1 MTFAST
7 PIYDEWI
14 TVLTNECDIS
24 DNNAQLLVDS
34 IVGDPRIAFSAPETE
49 QDVTDLRKQ
58 VSTIIDEF
66 DLTEFGEITDHE
78 VPRQELL
85 TKFDSHMVS
94 EPTNGEESS
103 GSKDTEAAADESI
116 SVEVTDNE
124 RAFAPGA
131 AAGAGA
137 EAPGGDIQPRE
148 DIPPDEQA
156 SNENT
161 SSTGDSGEAD
171 SGQTQD
177 EEEEV
182 PQDLP
187 LEHELARV
195 VLSAHYEE
203 INDDLDV
210 PLDLVSADMI
220 TYGATVISAYE
231 NFLAA
236 ELFPD
241 RSEHE
246 QKVLFESMVK
256 SRIEENFQRIK
267 EKE

>member
-1 MTFAST
+1 MTLATT
-7 PIYDEWI
+7 PIYDEWVV
-14 TVLTNECDIS
+14 VLTDEYDVS

-34 IVGDPRIAFSAPETE
+34 IVGDPRIAFSVPETE

-58 VSTIIDEF
+58 VATIIDEF

-78 VPRQELL
+78 LPRQELL
-85 TKFDSHMVS
+85 RKFDSHMVS
-94 EPTNGEESS
+94 DPTNGEEFE
-103 GSKDTEAAADESI
+103 GSEDAETEAEESI

-137 EAPGGDIQPRE
+137 EAPGGDVEPRE
-148 DIPPDEQA
+148 NVLPVEQA
-156 SNENT
+156 NEEDA
-161 SSTGDSGEAD
+161 SSMGGSGEAD
-171 SGQTQD
+171 SSQRQD
-177 EEEEV
+177 EEKEI

-195 VLSAHYEE
+195 VLSAHHEE

-210 PLDLVSADMI
+210 PLDLVSADMV
-220 TYGATVISAYE
+220 TYGAAVISAYE
-231 NFLAA
+231 DFLAA
-236 ELFPD
+236 ELFPN

-246 QKVLFESMVK
+246 QKVLFESMIK
-256 SRIEENFQRIK
+256 NRIEENVQRIK
-267 EKE
+267 EEE